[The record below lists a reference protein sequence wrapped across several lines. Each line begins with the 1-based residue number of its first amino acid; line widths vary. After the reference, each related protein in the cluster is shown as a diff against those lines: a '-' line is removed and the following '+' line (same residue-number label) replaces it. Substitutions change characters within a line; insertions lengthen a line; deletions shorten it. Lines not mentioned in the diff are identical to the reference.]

1 MHLFYTPD
9 IEGAGYTLNEDES
22 KHCVRVL
29 RLTEGDA
36 VSLIDGKG
44 NFFDAK
50 ISEAHPKRCQLE
62 IIDTKP
68 EFGKRDCFVQLAI
81 APTKNM
87 DRMEWM
93 VEKCTEVG
101 IDAVCLLECDHSER
115 RSAKEDRLEK
125 IAISSMKQ
133 SLKAYLPQI
142 KPMVQFKEFVQKC
155 ATELKFIA
163 HCDGPR
169 SLLSH
174 LYIKGKDVTILIGP
188 EGDFSPKEVELA
200 IKQGFVPI
208 SLGSSRLRTETAGL
222 VAVHT
227 VSLLN
232 DL

>member
-9 IEGAGYTLNEDES
+9 IEGGGYTLNEDES

-29 RLTEGDA
+29 RLEEGDA
-36 VSLIDGKG
+36 VSLVDGKG
-44 NFFDAK
+44 NFYDAK

-62 IIDTKP
+62 IVATKP
-68 EFGKRDCFVQLAI
+68 EFGKRSCFMQLAI

-93 VEKCTEVG
+93 VEKCTEIG
-101 IDAVCLLECDHSER
+101 IDAISLIECDHSER
-115 RSAKEDRLEK
+115 RTAKEDRLEK
-125 IAISSMKQ
+125 IAISAMKQ

-142 KPMVQFKEFVQKC
+142 KRMTAFKEFVQKC
-155 ATELKFIA
+155 DTELKFIA

-169 SLLSH
+169 ELLAKQYH
-174 LYIKGKDVTILIGP
+174 KGKDVSILIGP

-200 IKQGFVPI
+200 IKHGFEPI

-227 VSLLN
+227 VSILN